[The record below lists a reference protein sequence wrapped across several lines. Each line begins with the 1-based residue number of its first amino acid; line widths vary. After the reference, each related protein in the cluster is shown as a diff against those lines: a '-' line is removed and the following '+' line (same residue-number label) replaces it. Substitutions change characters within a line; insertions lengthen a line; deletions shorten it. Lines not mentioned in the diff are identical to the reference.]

1 MKELLF
7 GIKYL
12 NKISPKILI
21 FSILIKAF
29 GSFFNAF
36 YGVYFLRII
45 LYNLEAGA
53 SFWAS
58 FSVAV
63 VLIVIE
69 TAYWYAQRCLFNIFN
84 DKMTNKVNE
93 QVLTDIAETVRKI
106 PFKEFNKPETLDK
119 ASRISQN
126 TSENLMKTS
135 NAIAHAVS
143 VIVDVAMIS
152 AYVFTVDPYALLIS
166 FVPVVTSL
174 IFGKISSKLNFKLK
188 EETTMPIRKKDYA
201 KRIFYLPEYSKEIKL
216 SSVSEEVKRIYSEG
230 TKEHIEKHKKIGTKL
245 AVISTLISIFE
256 DGFNMFAAFI
266 YMLIRIIFGTKYRYG
281 DFLGIYNSITYFA
294 WDIQWAGENIRNA
307 MEAVPHVK
315 EFRQFISCDFEEG
328 KTKDINKDEFEIT
341 LNDVQFFY
349 DENSKN
355 IIDGISLCIKKGE
368 KIAIVGE
375 NGAGKTTLVN
385 LILGLYKPTS
395 GSIKLNGTDI
405 TDIDTEERNKFFVS
419 LFQDY
424 NIYPFTVRENALMD
438 LKGSDSEIEEGLK
451 LLGLSEKIKELDRG
465 MTRVFDEEGYNLSGG
480 QNQRLAF
487 LRVLTSKSSFVI
499 LDEPTSALDPINE
512 ERLYKLIGEKFKDE
526 TVLFISHKLCST
538 SFAEKIIFLEKGKIK
553 EQGTHKE
560 LLEKGGGYAQLFNLQ
575 SSQYAR
581 SETALE
587 GGEVNE

>member
-166 FVPVVTSL
+166 FVP
-174 IFGKISSKLNFKLK
+174 GKL
-188 EETTMPIRKKDYA
+188 RGGA
-201 KRIFYLPEYSKEIKL
+201 
-216 SSVSEEVKRIYSEG
+216 
-230 TKEHIEKHKKIGTKL
+230 
-245 AVISTLISIFE
+245 
-256 DGFNMFAAFI
+256 
-266 YMLIRIIFGTKYRYG
+266 
-281 DFLGIYNSITYFA
+281 
-294 WDIQWAGENIRNA
+294 
-307 MEAVPHVK
+307 
-315 EFRQFISCDFEEG
+315 
-328 KTKDINKDEFEIT
+328 
-341 LNDVQFFY
+341 
-349 DENSKN
+349 
-355 IIDGISLCIKKGE
+355 CIH
-368 KIAIVGE
+368 
-375 NGAGKTTLVN
+375 
-385 LILGLYKPTS
+385 S
-395 GSIKLNGTDI
+395 G
-405 TDIDTEERNKFFVS
+405 
-419 LFQDY
+419 
-424 NIYPFTVRENALMD
+424 
-438 LKGSDSEIEEGLK
+438 
-451 LLGLSEKIKELDRG
+451 
-465 MTRVFDEEGYNLSGG
+465 
-480 QNQRLAF
+480 
-487 LRVLTSKSSFVI
+487 
-499 LDEPTSALDPINE
+499 
-512 ERLYKLIGEKFKDE
+512 
-526 TVLFISHKLCST
+526 
-538 SFAEKIIFLEKGKIK
+538 
-553 EQGTHKE
+553 
-560 LLEKGGGYAQLFNLQ
+560 
-575 SSQYAR
+575 
-581 SETALE
+581 
-587 GGEVNE
+587 